1 LTRIFFV
8 PFSSQLEKPIRI
20 YPVSFSRRSVSVNL
34 LSLRKLLRKVKN
46 ELKQKEEVKEE
57 IQKNMRRATRL
68 SKEAILLIHQR
79 RLAEARKSLE
89 ETDRLFSILTTL
101 VREYPELSYSGP
113 VSAAF
118 QEYTEAQ
125 MLLCLVEKR
134 RFIGP
139 QEINVPSIDYVLGL
153 ADVIGELRRRAL
165 DMLRKGEIKTAEQ
178 CLETM
183 EEIFSELTAMDD
195 AYMLIPGLRRKCDIA
210 RHVIETTRGEIT
222 IESRRASL
230 ERSIRKL
237 EKAMTMK

>member
-1 LTRIFFV
+1 M
-8 PFSSQLEKPIRI
+8 
-20 YPVSFSRRSVSVNL
+20 
-34 LSLRKLLRKVKN
+34 SLKKLLNKVRV

-57 IQKNMRRATRL
+57 IQKDMRHATRL
-68 SKEAILLIHQR
+68 AKQAILLIHQR
-79 RLAEARKSLE
+79 KLEEARKSLK
-89 ETDRLFSILTTL
+89 ETERLFSTLTKL
-101 VREYPELSYSGP
+101 AQKYPELFYSGI

-125 MLLCLVEKR
+125 VLFRLVEKGQ
-134 RFIGP
+134 FIGP
-139 QEINVPSIDYVLGL
+139 QEIDVPLIDYVLGL

-165 DMLRKGEIKTAEQ
+165 DMLRKGDVKIAEK

-195 AYMLIPGLRRKCDIA
+195 AYMLIPGLRRKCDVA

-237 EKAMTMK
+237 EKAITMK